1 MQEINSRS
9 VIIGGITEDIPLDK
23 LIRVLQQVESNHA
36 GQKIIESIDVYDY
49 DKIRLIF
56 VNKEGKHQHSLFIE
70 FRKIN

>member
-1 MQEINSRS
+1 MQLWIDLQEVNSRS

-36 GQKIIESIDVYDY
+36 GHKIIETIDVYDY

-56 VNKEGKHQHSLFIE
+56 VNKEGD
-70 FRKIN
+70 NV